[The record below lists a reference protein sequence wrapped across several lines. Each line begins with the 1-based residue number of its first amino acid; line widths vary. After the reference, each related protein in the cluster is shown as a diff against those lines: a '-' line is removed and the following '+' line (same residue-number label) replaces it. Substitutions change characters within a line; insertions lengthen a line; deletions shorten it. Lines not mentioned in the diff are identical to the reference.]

1 MNVELSGWLQCKNNV
16 EADGGDGVFGGGGG
30 EPRDF
35 SPRKKKKKEWARK
48 WDEHTSF
55 WHSEELQLSRV
66 SEGWEWYERL
76 T

>member
-35 SPRKKKKKEWARK
+35 SPRKKKKKRNEPENEMSIEVFDTARSFSWAVWVK
-48 WDEHTSF
+48 DGNDTK
-55 WHSEELQLSRV
+55 
-66 SEGWEWYERL
+66 G
-76 T
+76 